1 MKEKYNITGM
11 SCSACSAHVEKTVG
25 GLDGVA
31 SVSVSLLQ
39 NSMTVEYDETKLSSE
54 AIAQAVRGGGYDAFP
69 VSERK
74 FVSSYKD
81 SGVETS
87 EHRETNSLLL
97 RLKSSLLFL
106 APLMYISMGPMIGLP
121 TPGLLSGAENSLVF
135 ALTQFILTVPV
146 LFINRKFFTVGFRAL
161 MKGAPNMDTLIATGA
176 SAAVIYS
183 TGVLFLM
190 ASQLGHGLVQEAHH
204 HAMDLYF
211 ESAATILTLI
221 TVGKYLEAR
230 SKGRTTDAIARLLN
244 LTPDT
249 ATVLRDGEETEIPSR
264 DVVMGDVVVMR
275 SGGSIP
281 ADGVILE
288 GNCTVDES
296 ALTGESIPVEKMPG
310 SPVTA
315 GTINRSGYFTF
326 RATKVGDDTA
336 LAKIVELV
344 REAAGGKAPV
354 SRLADRV
361 SGVFV
366 PVVICISITVTA
378 LWLISGSSLGFA
390 VSVGIAVLVISCP
403 CALGLAT
410 PTAIMVGT
418 GRAAE
423 LGILFKSAESL
434 ETAHTVNTVV
444 LDKTGTVTEG
454 KPEVTDIIPS
464 AGGSEA
470 ELLLL
475 AASLERMSEH
485 PLAEAIVRRAD
496 ASGIS
501 LADAK
506 DLKSYAGRGVS
517 AAVEGRLI
525 LAGNRAMM
533 EERGLLADEYAGREE
548 ELAEEGKTPLY
559 IADENAVIGLIALAD
574 VVKPTSAQAVADFKR
589 MGIEVVMLTG
599 DNRRTAEAIRKKVG
613 IDRVLSE
620 LMPEEKE
627 REVAGIQSAGR
638 RAAMIGD
645 GINDAPALVRAD
657 VGIAIGAG
665 TDIAID
671 SADIV
676 LMKSDLQDA
685 VTAINL
691 SRAVIRNIKQN
702 LFWAFFYN
710 AVGIPLAAGAFYPI
724 FGWKL
729 NPMFAAAAM
738 SLSSFCVV
746 TNALR
751 LRFFKSEAKNDSVLD
766 NIKTEEVKTMTKI
779 MVIEGMMCGH
789 CSGRVEKAL
798 NALDGVEAKV
808 DLEAKT
814 ATVTLS
820 REITDETL
828 KTTVENAGYEVISVK
843 DAE

>member
-11 SCSACSAHVEKTVG
+11 SCSACSSHVEKVVSE
-25 GLDGVA
+25 LDGVSA
-31 SVSVSLLQ
+31 VSVSLLQ
-39 NSMTVEYDETKLSSE
+39 NSMTVEYDKTKISSE
-54 AIAQAVRGGGYDAFP
+54 TIAQAVKDGGYEALP
-69 VSERK
+69 VRREKFEPSHKDGESNAELSEI
-74 FVSSYKD
+74 
-81 SGVETS
+81 
-87 EHRETNSLLL
+87 NSVRSRL
-97 RLKSSLLFL
+97 RTSLLFL
-106 APLMYISMGPMIGLP
+106 APLMYISMGSMIGLP
-121 TPGLLSGAENSLVF
+121 IPELLNGAENSLVY
-135 ALTQFILTVPV
+135 ALTQFILTIPV
-146 LFINRKFFTVGFRAL
+146 LFANRKFFIVGFRSL
-161 MKGAPNMDTLIATGA
+161 IKGAPNMDTLIATGA

-183 TGVLFLM
+183 TGVMYLMTFLI
-190 ASQLGHGLVQEAHH
+190 GHGLITEAHH
-204 HAMDLYF
+204 HSMDLYF

-230 SKGRTTDAIARLLN
+230 SKGRTTDAIARLLK
-244 LTPDT
+244 LAPDT
-249 ATVLRDGEETEIPSR
+249 ATVLRDGAETEIPS
-264 DVVMGDVVVMR
+264 GDVILGDIVVMR
-275 SGGSIP
+275 SGCSIP
-281 ADGVILE
+281 VDGVILE

-296 ALTGESIPVEKMPG
+296 TLTGESIPVDKIPG

-326 RATKVGDDTA
+326 RATKVGDDTT
-336 LAKIVELV
+336 LARIVELV

-366 PVVICISITVTA
+366 PVVICISIAAAA
-378 LWLISGSSLGFA
+378 LWLISGSSLAFA
-390 VSVGIAVLVISCP
+390 VSIGISVLVISCP

-434 ETAHTVNTVV
+434 ETAHTINTVV
-444 LDKTGTVTEG
+444 LDKTGTITEG
-454 KPEVTDIIPS
+454 KPEVTDIITS
-464 AGGSEA
+464 AEVSER

-475 AASLERMSEH
+475 AASLEHMSEH
-485 PLAEAIVRRAD
+485 PLAEAIVRR
-496 ASGIS
+496 SELSEIS
-501 LADAK
+501 LTEAR
-506 DLKSYAGRGVS
+506 DLKSYPGRGVS
-517 AAVEGRLI
+517 GSVGGRII
-525 LAGNRAMM
+525 LAGNRSMM
-533 EERGLLADEYAGREE
+533 EERGLLTDEYIKREE
-548 ELAEEGKTPLY
+548 HLAEEGKTPLY
-559 IADENAVIGLIALAD
+559 IADENVIIGLIALAD
-574 VVKPTSAQAVADFKR
+574 VVKPTSAGAVANFKG

-599 DNRRTAEAIRKKVG
+599 DNRRTSEAIRKKVG

-620 LMPEEKE
+620 LMPEDKEKE
-627 REVAGIQSAGR
+627 VAAIQSEGR
-638 RAAMIGD
+638 RTAMVGD

-710 AVGIPLAAGAFYPI
+710 AVGIPLAAGALYPI

-729 NPMFAAAAM
+729 SPMFAAAAM

-746 TNALR
+746 SNALR
-751 LRFFKSEAKNDSVLD
+751 LRFFKPETENRALLD
-766 NIKTEEVKTMTKI
+766 NIKAEEVKRLTKI
-779 MVIEGMMCGH
+779 MVIEGMSCGH
-789 CSGRVEKAL
+789 CSARVEKVL
-798 NALDGVEAKV
+798 NAIEGVEAKV
-808 DLEAKT
+808 DLKAKT

-820 REITDETL
+820 SDITDEAL
-828 KTTVENAGYEVISVK
+828 KTAVENAGYEVISVK
-843 DAE
+843 NTD